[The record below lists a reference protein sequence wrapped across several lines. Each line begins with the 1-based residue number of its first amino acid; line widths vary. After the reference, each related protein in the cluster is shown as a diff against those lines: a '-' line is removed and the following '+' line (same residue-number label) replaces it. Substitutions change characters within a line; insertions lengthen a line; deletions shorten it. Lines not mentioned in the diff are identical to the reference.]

1 MLRANGIC
9 DSQCVSLQSAPRPW
23 RPIRIAV
30 IGNHLPGQCGIATF
44 ATDLCNAM
52 STEYGATQLSVV
64 AVNEGY
70 TPVYCPK

>member
-1 MLRANGIC
+1 
-9 DSQCVSLQSAPRPW
+9 
-23 RPIRIAV
+23 V

-70 TPVYCPK
+70 PPVYCPK